1 MRLGTARGAAWL
13 RSPGGRKTARYLLA
27 SLASVVVGQA
37 VLAVA
42 FGGLGWSAAGAN
54 LLAFAVA
61 AVASYYLNRMWV
73 WGRSGRSDMLREVV
87 PFWGVAAVGLLVSS
101 VMVSLVERRTA
112 GAAISHGTRTALVMA
127 GAFASLG
134 VVWFVKFLILNR
146 FVFAGDETV

>member
-1 MRLGTARGAAWL
+1 MQLETVRGAVWL
-13 RSPGGRKTARYLLA
+13 RSPGGRKTARYLVA

-42 FGGLGWSAAGAN
+42 FGGLGWSAAAAN

-61 AVASYYLNRMWV
+61 AVASYYLNRV

-101 VMVSLVERRTA
+101 VMVSLVESRTA
-112 GAAISHGTRTALVMA
+112 GAAISHGTRTVLVMA
-127 GAFASLG
+127 GAFASVG

-146 FVFAGDETV
+146 FVFAHDEPA

>member
-1 MRLGTARGAAWL
+1 MRLETVSGPAWL

-61 AVASYYLNRMWV
+61 ALASYYLNRRWV
-73 WGRSGRSDMLREVV
+73 WGRRGRVDALREVV
-87 PFWGVAAVGLLVSS
+87 PFCVVAAVGLLASS

-127 GAFASLG
+127 GAFASVG
-134 VVWFVKFLILNR
+134 VVWFFKFLILNR
-146 FVFAGDETV
+146 FVFAGDEPA